1 MEKACVHIYCGNG
14 KGKTTASIGLLTR
27 ASGAEKKCLLVQF
40 LKTTPTSEIASLQKL
55 GVKCMRAESA
65 IKKFIFAMNEEEKKQ
80 YSAEQS
86 ALFAQ
91 VCEEAKEQYDLIVM
105 DEILDAVSLGL
116 ISEDALAKLLAEK
129 SDTEIVLTG
138 RAPSEKIAQ
147 YADYYTCMEPVKHP
161 YSEGL
166 CARKGI
172 EF

>member
-1 MEKACVHIYCGNG
+1 MNHQAIIC
-14 KGKTTASIGLLTR
+14 SIQFGIRVFELCFFEEE
-27 ASGAEKKCLLVQF
+27 GAQL
-40 LKTTPTSEIASLQKL
+40 
-55 GVKCMRAESA
+55 
-65 IKKFIFAMNEEEKKQ
+65 FIF
-80 YSAEQS
+80 
-86 ALFAQ
+86 
-91 VCEEAKEQYDLIVM
+91 V
-105 DEILDAVSLGL
+105 DACFLQELV
-116 ISEDALAKLLAEK
+116 DALAKLLAEK